1 MIPATCTD
9 IVPMPEAENKRL
21 SLKAMAEEFYLRK
34 KNAAYVE
41 HSSYWHHS
49 QLYVINMQEDEDAA
63 VRTDVIN

>member
-9 IVPMPEAENKRL
+9 IAQMMEAEKKRF

-41 HSSYWHHS
+41 HQSYWYQS
-49 QLYVINMQEDEDAA
+49 DLYVINMQEDEDAS
-63 VRTDVIN
+63 VRTDVFN